1 MDLLL
6 LPRIICSNKYVLCPG
21 NDHGARA
28 VAEGAPMGGKG
39 TTART
44 GTTTTSAADRPVG
57 TTGPGIV

>member
-1 MDLLL
+1 ML
-6 LPRIICSNKYVLCPG
+6 LPSRIICSDKYLLWPG

-44 GTTTTSAADRPVG
+44 GTTTTAADRPVG

>member
-1 MDLLL
+1 MVLQ
-6 LPRIICSNKYVLCPG
+6 LPSVDKLCKFILWSVG

-28 VAEGAPMGGKG
+28 VAEGAPIGGKG

-44 GTTTTSAADRPVG
+44 GTTTTAADRPVG

>member
-6 LPRIICSNKYVLCPG
+6 PPRIIRSKEYVLRPG

-44 GTTTTSAADRPVG
+44 GTTTTAADRPVG

>member
-1 MDLLL
+1 MFT
-6 LPRIICSNKYVLCPG
+6 G

-28 VAEGAPMGGKG
+28 VAEGGPMGGKG

-44 GTTTTSAADRPVG
+44 GTTTTAADRPVG